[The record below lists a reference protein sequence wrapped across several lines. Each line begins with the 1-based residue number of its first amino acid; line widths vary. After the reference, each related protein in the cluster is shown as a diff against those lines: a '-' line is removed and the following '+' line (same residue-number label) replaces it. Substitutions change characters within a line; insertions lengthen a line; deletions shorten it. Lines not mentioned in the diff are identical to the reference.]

1 MNEFIE
7 LSSYD
12 WLMSEPQGT
21 SSSWL
26 MDLVK
31 TPIVTVWLQR
41 GPHSTVDNI
50 LTSRPAAQVRFSE
63 FPNFFKDKL
72 DVADIYWH
80 RTA

>member
-31 TPIVTVWLQR
+31 F
-41 GPHSTVDNI
+41 G
-50 LTSRPAAQVRFSE
+50 AF
-63 FPNFFKDKL
+63 
-72 DVADIYWH
+72 
-80 RTA
+80 